1 LLLTYT
7 EIEIKELEINLPA
20 SKSISNR
27 ALIIQAMADDRIQL
41 SNLSEAEDTQILSAA
56 LRQRSLKK
64 NAGMAG
70 TAARFLSAFLA
81 TQQIN
86 YFLDGDPRMR
96 KRPMKQLLD
105 TLVELGASITY
116 LDKAGHLPIQ
126 INGALT
132 EGGQIQIDASESSQ
146 FITAL
151 MLIGPKLK
159 GGLTIELIGS
169 ISSAPYIQM
178 TKSIME
184 YFQVPITFEHQII
197 QILEQ
202 GYQAAELTIESEWS
216 SASYFY
222 SSLALLDEGSLVLKN
237 LSFNSWQGDEI
248 TADIYYR
255 LGIKSTKIGDD
266 ILIEKVAHAVEYLE
280 YDFVDCPD
288 LAQSVICTCIGLG
301 IEGEFTGLHTLKGK
315 ETDRIKAVQNEIKKL
330 NWTLEETAEGN
341 YHLSRAK
348 ERQAI
353 QLQIET
359 YNDHRMAM
367 AFAPLTIIYE
377 ELQIESPDVVK
388 KSFPLFWNELQKM
401 GIS

>member
-1 LLLTYT
+1 
-7 EIEIKELEINLPA
+7 
-20 SKSISNR
+20 
-27 ALIIQAMADDRIQL
+27 M
-41 SNLSEAEDTQILSAA
+41 
-56 LRQRSLKK
+56 
-64 NAGMAG
+64 
-70 TAARFLSAFLA
+70 
-81 TQQIN
+81 
-86 YFLDGDPRMR
+86 
-96 KRPMKQLLD
+96 
-105 TLVELGASITY
+105 
-116 LDKAGHLPIQ
+116 
-126 INGALT
+126 
-132 EGGQIQIDASESSQ
+132 
-146 FITAL
+146 
-151 MLIGPKLK
+151 
-159 GGLTIELIGS
+159 
-169 ISSAPYIQM
+169 
-178 TKSIME
+178 
-184 YFQVPITFEHQII
+184 
-197 QILEQ
+197 
-202 GYQAAELTIESEWS
+202 
-216 SASYFY
+216 
-222 SSLALLDEGSLVLKN
+222 LDEGSLVLKN
-237 LSFNSWQGDEI
+237 LSFDSWQGDEI

-266 ILIEKVAHAVEYLE
+266 ILIEKVAHAVKYLE